1 MTEPLRFTHPM
12 RVAEL
17 AGRKPT
23 RFRIA
28 PGAKDRAAIAAALGV
43 TELDQLRFEGDL
55 TPLGRQDWRLTA
67 RLSARVVQPCIVTL
81 APVKTEIDE
90 TVTRRYLADLPEPEG
105 EEIEIPEDD
114 SIEALPATIDLGA
127 VLTEA
132 LALSLPLYPRAEG
145 AEMGSASFA
154 EPGAEPL
161 GEEVTRPFAGLAD
174 LMKKRD
180 PKG

>member
-1 MTEPLRFTHPM
+1 MTEPLPFTHPM

-67 RLSARVVQPCIVTL
+67 RLSARVVQP
-81 APVKTEIDE
+81 
-90 TVTRRYLADLPEPEG
+90 
-105 EEIEIPEDD
+105 
-114 SIEALPATIDLGA
+114 
-127 VLTEA
+127 
-132 LALSLPLYPRAEG
+132 
-145 AEMGSASFA
+145 
-154 EPGAEPL
+154 
-161 GEEVTRPFAGLAD
+161 
-174 LMKKRD
+174 
-180 PKG
+180 